1 YTTPYGRHGIVTMC
15 FLIQLLFLLFFLI
28 FVTWVYVKFTT
39 GICKSSRHLVG
50 KVVIVTGANAGI
62 GFETAK
68 NLAERGA
75 RVIMA
80 CRNEGRATV
89 ARDQIVAATGNPDVH
104 YRHLDLASLKSV
116 REFADNI
123 NKTEERLDILIN
135 NAAIYGSKLEKTED
149 GLLLGMQSNH
159 FGPFL
164 LTNLLLPKLKS
175 SAPSRIV
182 NVSSIAYERG
192 IIDFNNLNGEKETDE
207 TIHVSKVYSASKLCN
222 ILMTVE
228 LDRQL
233 HGTGVTVNCL
243 HPGVVDTEIL
253 TFIPVFNQLLPLLR
267 LFFKNSWEGAQTTVH
282 LAVAPEVASIS
293 GRYFKD
299 CHEAIP
305 SKSAQDLKVARELWE
320 VSEKFVKL
328 K

>member
-1 YTTPYGRHGIVTMC
+1 MC
-15 FLIQLLFLLFFLI
+15 LITQLLFILLFLI
-28 FVTWVYVKFTT
+28 FAFWAYTRITC

-89 ARDQIVAATGNPDVH
+89 ARDEIIAATSNLDVH

-123 NKTEERLDILIN
+123 NNTEERVDILIN

-164 LTNLLLPKLKS
+164 LTCLLLPKLKS
-175 SAPSRIV
+175 SAPSRII
-182 NVSSIAYERG
+182 NVSSIAHEKG
-192 IIDFNNLNGEKETDE
+192 IIDFDNLNGEKEMDE
-207 TIHVSKVYSASKLCN
+207 TIHESKVYALSKLCN

-228 LDRQL
+228 LARQL
-233 HGTGVTVNCL
+233 QGIGVTVNCL
-243 HPGVVDTEIL
+243 HPGVVVTEIL
-253 TFIPVFNQLLPLLR
+253 NYVPVIGHLLPILKY
-267 LFFKNSWEGAQTTVH
+267 FFKDTWEGAQTSVY
-282 LAVAPEVASIS
+282 LAVAPEVASVS

-299 CHEAIP
+299 CREVKP
-305 SKSAQDLKVARELWE
+305 SKSAQDVYVARKLWE
-320 VSEKFVKL
+320 VSEKIVKL